1 MNTAD
6 YNTFCEYLKSLNI
19 YNFNIDEDRFSS
31 VKIINIRPSL
41 NSNITKLS
49 KNLDQIGFF
58 FGSIEKPI
66 LRNDFEKGC
75 YKIEIRCGEMQ
86 SKSFGSFSSGS
97 GEIPL
102 KIGLDKYGKEIS
114 VDLMEMPNLM
124 IGGTP
129 GSGKSTLLH
138 SIILSVLESDSIIYL
153 CDPKVVELSRYSHIK
168 KINSISSCTEELSV
182 QLDLIESILESRFN
196 LLRKNRCLDIKEY
209 RRKISKDMMYNVL
222 IIDEWSTFAINKSNI
237 PDRIANIAQKGRAAG
252 ISIIIATQRPSAK
265 IFPGIIK
272 ASFSGKIAM
281 RTSSA
286 AESRII
292 IDRGGAEKLS
302 AKGAGILVS
311 PQHNSEIIFRS
322 PWIDDISAI
331 IKERYPKN
339 WYSLFGF

>member
-1 MNTAD
+1 MNTAE
-6 YNTFCEYLKSLNI
+6 YNTFCEYLKSLKI
-19 YNFNIDEDRFSS
+19 YKFDICDDEFSS
-31 VKIINIRPSL
+31 IKTINIQPSL
-41 NSNITKLS
+41 DSNINKLS
-49 KNLDQIGFF
+49 KNINQIGLFF
-58 FGSIEKPI
+58 NAIEKPI
-66 LRNDFEKGC
+66 VRYDFENGL
-75 YKIEIRCGEMQ
+75 YQIEIRCGEM
-86 SKSFGSFSSGS
+86 KAKAFNLFSRSN

-102 KIGLDKYGKEIS
+102 KIGIDKYGKEVS
-114 VDLMEMPNLM
+114 VDLLEMPNLM

-129 GSGKSTLLH
+129 GSGKSTLIH
-138 SIILSVLESDSIIYL
+138 SIILSLLEADCTIYL

-168 KINSISSCTEELSV
+168 KINSVSKDVEELSK
-182 QLDLIESILESRFN
+182 QLDLIESILDSRFK
-196 LLRKNRCLDIKEY
+196 LLRKNGCLDIKEY
-209 RRKISKDMMYNVL
+209 RKKVSNDMMYNVL
-222 IIDEWSTFAINKSNI
+222 VIDEWSTFSMNKSNI

-252 ISIIIATQRPSAK
+252 ICIIIATQRPSSK

-311 PQHNSEIIFRS
+311 PQYNSEIIFRS
-322 PWIDDISAI
+322 PWIDDVSAI

-339 WYSLFGF
+339 WYSIFGF